1 MGTIYGYCQ
10 VSTRTQRIERQET
23 NIKEHY
29 PEAVICREAFTGTKL
44 QGRRELE
51 RILRKVVAGDI
62 IVFDEVNRMS
72 RDAGEGFALYKELYE
87 KGVDLVFLK
96 EPHINTQTYRDSMN
110 HSIELTGNDIAD
122 IYIEA
127 TNRVLMIL
135 AEKQI
140 QLAFQQAQHEVDQ
153 LHIRTREGMRKA
165 KESGRM
171 AGRRSGVKIETN
183 KAKEA
188 KSIIKKH
195 NKTFGGTLSN
205 EETWTLAGI
214 SKMTFYKYKNE
225 LLKTEENS

>member
-1 MGTIYGYCQ
+1 MAK
-10 VSTRTQRIERQET
+10 
-23 NIKEHY
+23 KEYSLAH
-29 PEAVICREAFTGTKL
+29 TKWMC
-44 QGRRELE
+44 
-51 RILRKVVAGDI
+51 KYH
-62 IVFDEVNRMS
+62 IVFTPKYRRKIIFNQYKADI
-72 RDAGEGFALYKELYE
+72 RDIVKQLCSY
-87 KGVDLVFLK
+87 KGVEIIEGHLMPD
-96 EPHINTQTYRDSMN
+96 HI
-110 HSIELTGNDIAD
+110 H
-122 IYIEA
+122 

-140 QLAFQQAQHEVDQ
+140 QLAFQQAQHELDQ